1 MEGEK
6 VDSKTIWLKGD
17 VNWLSVRMSL
27 HPDLVVIYC
36 FRFF

>member
-6 VDSKTIWLKGD
+6 VDSKMIWLKGD

-27 HPDLVVIYC
+27 HPDLVVIYF